1 MFLHE
6 ISIRKE
12 RERERTVT
20 PNAQNDT
27 RHINLSQSKPTLED
41 NRSTFFLGTMAR
53 ISWGALVIAEP
64 CIGRGT
70 RNSSFMPPLI

>member
-12 RERERTVT
+12 RERGCIVT
-20 PNAQNDT
+20 QNAQNDT

-53 ISWGALVIAEP
+53 ISWGTLVIAEP
-64 CIGRGT
+64 YIGRGT
-70 RNSSFMPPLI
+70 RNSIFMPPLM